1 MGLPTIAV
9 PQYELTIPS
18 TEKKAKYRPF
28 LVKEEKVLLIAL
40 ESENQTNII
49 NAIRTIISNCLYGDV
64 NVDEMPTFDLEF
76 IFLQLRAKSKGEVID
91 LKYEC
96 PKCKT
101 ELEVNIN
108 TEDVNVIKNP
118 EHTNTIELDPDLGV
132 VMKYPTI
139 EMQQM
144 IQDIQED
151 KKSEVEGIFTMVTKC
166 IDYIYDKDNTYP
178 LKDHTEKEINDFIDS
193 LTDVHFQKISKFFDT
208 MPVLKHEFKLN
219 CTKKKKDKTCSYKE
233 TITLSGLQSF
243 FV

>member
-9 PQYELTIPS
+9 PQYQLIIPS
-18 TEKKAKYRPF
+18 TEKKIKYRPF

-64 NVDEMPTFDLEF
+64 NVNEMPTFDLEY

-101 ELEVNIN
+101 ELDVNIN
-108 TEDVNVIKNP
+108 TEDVKVIKTP
-118 EHTNTIELDPDLGV
+118 EHTNTIELDTDLGV

-139 EMQQM
+139 ETQQM
-144 IQDIQED
+144 IQDINEN
-151 KKSEVEGIFTMVTKC
+151 KKSEIEGIFTMITRC

-178 LKDHTEKEINDFIDS
+178 LKDHTEKEVDDFIDS

-243 FV
+243 FA